1 MEDKK
6 VCYSIQREIISLAQ
20 TSPKKGWYFPSVI
33 KQSSNPKD
41 IKSNTV
47 CLVQIN
53 SIISDTIKEKEC
65 IIVVFR
71 ERNNTNEIHQSTR
84 NRVTQY
90 VRKDASLLYPG
101 EGITP
106 VNLLVD

>member
-1 MEDKK
+1 MLLNTKRDQSLSLRLLLKK
-6 VCYSIQREIISLAQ
+6 VNIFLLYSNKLI
-20 TSPKKGWYFPSVI
+20 
-33 KQSSNPKD
+33 NPKD

-53 SIISDTIKEKEC
+53 SIISDTSKEKEC
-65 IIVVFR
+65 IVVEFR
-71 ERNNTNEIHQSTR
+71 ERNNANEIHQSTR
-84 NRVTQY
+84 IRVTQY